1 MSRDSLASWLLHLE
15 TLHPNE
21 MDLGLDRVREVA
33 QRLDLLP
40 VDVPVVT
47 VAGTNGKGTTAAV
60 MEAVLVELGMVVG
73 VCSSPHF
80 FRFNE
85 RIRVAG
91 AEVDDAVIVESFE
104 QLDHARG
111 DISLTYFEF
120 ATLAALW
127 VFKRLNVEIMVLE
140 VGLGGRLDAV
150 NIVDAS
156 VAVITSIALDHQQW
170 LGSSRESIGAEKAG
184 VLRRE
189 QPAVIA
195 DPDPP
200 GSVIKII
207 DELGVQAYFLGRDFA
222 LHDDGDDPAD
232 QTHWQGWLS
241 VPNGSKLLLP
251 QLPKASLLP
260 VNICAALQALALLGI
275 SFQDQ
280 QLHTAL
286 SRITLRG
293 RRESQELA
301 GRRYILDVAHNPAA
315 IDKLL
320 EYINLSDCNGRIIAL
335 FSVMADK
342 DVAQMIG
349 ACTGHFDQW
358 FLGDQPEV
366 PRACSAA
373 FLAGELERE
382 GHQLISSS
390 ENIPQAFRQAQ
401 SIMSAGDTLVVFG
414 SFFTVASV
422 LPLLDE
428 DRRKTTL

>member
-1 MSRDSLASWLLHLE
+1 
-15 TLHPNE
+15 

-40 VDVPVVT
+40 VEVPVVT

-60 MEAVLVELGMVVG
+60 MEAVLVELDRVVG

-85 RIRVAG
+85 RIRVSG

-104 QLDHARG
+104 QIDHARR

-170 LGSSRESIGAEKAG
+170 LGSTRESIGAEKAG

-189 QPAVIA
+189 RPAVIA

-200 GSVIKII
+200 ESVIKLI
-207 DELGVQAYFLGRDFA
+207 DELSVQAYFLGRDFA
-222 LHDDGDDPAD
+222 LHDDRGGPDH
-232 QTHWQGWLS
+232 QTHWHGWLS
-241 VPNGSKLLLP
+241 TRNGSKQ
-251 QLPKASLLP
+251 QLPELPRESLLP
-260 VNICAALQALALLGI
+260 VNICAALQALTLLGI

-286 SRITLRG
+286 SRIKLRG
-293 RRESQELA
+293 RRERQELA

-315 IDKLL
+315 VDKLL
-320 EYINLSDCNGRIIAL
+320 EYINLSNGNGKIIAL

-349 ACTGHFDQW
+349 ACTGRFDEW

-366 PRACSAA
+366 PRACTAA
-373 FLAGELERE
+373 FLASELSRQ
-382 GHQLISSS
+382 GHQLVRRC

-401 SIMSAGDTLVVFG
+401 STMSAGDTLVVFG

-428 DRRKTTL
+428 DRRKTKL